1 MNHQLG
7 LKFKKFDLHIHTPA
21 SSDYKDKSATVEQIV
36 DKAIAMGLAGIAI
49 TDHQTGK
56 MVDEVMK
63 VGKKKGLVVFPG
75 VEVKATGGQSGV
87 HLNLLF
93 DVDKNSEHIKQF
105 LNTIEVYE
113 QNGVADLISN
123 KSVPDILRAL
133 QKFDS
138 TAIVCLAHCHSSQG
152 VTNEMRGEQRSE
164 IFKPEFVCLLA
175 AEANESD
182 FKNEERKTKKTR
194 VIDLF
199 DGHSA
204 TLHNKKLGVYQAS
217 DSHSID
223 SIGKSPTYFKVDN
236 DITIEDLRQCFI
248 NSDSRIRQIFEFK
261 ESSLPSIT
269 KLSVNQGFL
278 DEQVFG
284 FHNGLNCI
292 LGGKGSGKSLT
303 IEFLRF
309 CLNQPPIDESL
320 RYDHDSKLEVC
331 LKRYGQ
337 VSVTIQDESGK
348 EFDIKRDFD
357 PSGGNPLLIVDKS
370 DGQEKSFAIDEI
382 FPVLFLSQNEIVK
395 IAEDRK
401 GGSIRKFI
409 DRFFD
414 FRKYRRE
421 IQTLLFDLE
430 QIDQQFAEAIRAH
443 RKGKFA
449 EESIN
454 SLNEEIAKLD
464 RLLENEV
471 FEKYKQEE
479 TIDTVLKGQISHI
492 SSIVSYIKDIG
503 NNFQELI
510 SLEKSDLQNSYVK
523 RMLVKFDEA
532 SDTTNKGLNSLI
544 SELEQIF
551 ANAGEIQNEWENKF
565 ANTKKI
571 YLDTISE
578 AGADRIAV
586 NRTRQEKH
594 QRLVKEEDVLKLH
607 QRKSGKIREIVDNRD
622 NIIDKLEK
630 VYKDYSNERKQKCKH
645 FTDLSEGS
653 LQVTINEGADSSL
666 FLNNLWKLRTG
677 SHIRSEDIALITENM
692 KPSEFIK
699 LILRYEY
706 KGRTD
711 KKELESISKQSGLKI
726 ETVEKLVSHLL
737 INCTLENILQLQYD
751 SVPEDVPK
759 IEYKV
764 SGVFKE
770 LNTLSVGQKATS
782 LLLIAL
788 SEGTFP
794 IIIDQP
800 EDSLDLR
807 TIWDDVCKKIRGSK
821 DLRQFIL
828 TTHNSSVAV
837 ASDTD
842 KFTIVVAD
850 ATKGE
855 ILFSGSMNSPDIKNE
870 VIEYLEGG
878 MSTYKLKKSSYNI

>member
-7 LKFKKFDLHIHTPA
+7 LKFRKFDLHIHTPA
-21 SSDYKDKSATVEQIV
+21 SSDYKDKSATAEQIV
-36 DKAIAMGLAGIAI
+36 DKAIAMDLTGIAI
-49 TDHQTGK
+49 TDHQTGRL
-56 MVDEVMK
+56 VDEVITS
-63 VGKKKGLVVFPG
+63 GKKKGLVVFPG
-75 VEVKATGGQSGV
+75 VEIKATGGQSGV
-87 HLNLLF
+87 HLNILF
-93 DVDKNSEHIKQF
+93 DVDKDSEHIKQF

-113 QNGVADLISN
+113 QNGTADLIAN

-164 IFKPEFVCLLA
+164 IFKPEFVNLLG

-182 FKNEERKTKKTR
+182 FKNEDRKKKKTR
-194 VIDLF
+194 IIDLF

-217 DSHSID
+217 DSHSIS

-236 DITIEDLRQCFI
+236 EITIEDLRQCFI

-278 DEQVFG
+278 DEQVFD

-303 IEFLRF
+303 IEFLKF

-331 LKRYGQ
+331 LKTYGQ

-348 EFDIKRDFD
+348 EFEIKRDYD
-357 PSGGNPLLIVDKS
+357 PVNGNPLLIVDTS

-395 IAEDRK
+395 IAEDRT
-401 GGSIRKFI
+401 GASTRKFI

-414 FRKYRRE
+414 FRKYHRE
-421 IQTLLFDLE
+421 IQTLGFDLE
-430 QIDQQFAEAIRAH
+430 VVDQQFAEAIRAH
-443 RKGKFA
+443 RKSKFT
-449 EESIN
+449 ENTISI
-454 SLNEEIAKLD
+454 LKEEIEKLD
-464 RLLENEV
+464 RLLKNEV
-471 FEKYKQEE
+471 FEKYKEAEQ
-479 TIDTVLKGQISHI
+479 IDTILQGQINSI
-492 SSIVSYIKDIG
+492 SSIVSFIKTVSG
-503 NNFQELI
+503 EFQEI
-510 SLEKSDLQNSYVK
+510 TSLEKSSLQNPYIK
-523 RMLVKFDEA
+523 RMLAKFDDA
-532 SDTTNKGLNSLI
+532 SNISNKSLNTLI
-544 SELEQIF
+544 DELENIF
-551 ANAGEIQNEWENKF
+551 AKAVEIQDEWQNKF
-565 ANTKKI
+565 VAIKKS
-571 YLDTISE
+571 YLETVSE
-578 AGADRIAV
+578 AGSDQISI
-586 NRTRQEKH
+586 NRNRQEKI
-594 QRLVKEEDVLKLH
+594 QRLIKEEENLKLH
-607 QRKSGKIREIVDNRD
+607 QTKSTKIGEISEKRD
-622 NIIDKLEK
+622 KVIEKLEK

-653 LQVTINEGADSSL
+653 LQVTINEGADTSL
-666 FLNNLWKLRTG
+666 FLNNLSKLKTG
-677 SHIRSEDIALITENM
+677 SHIRTEDIALITENM

-699 LILRYEY
+699 PILRYEY
-706 KGRTD
+706 TGRKL
-711 KKELESISKQSGLKI
+711 KKELEVISEKSSLKI
-726 ETVEKLVSHLL
+726 ETVEKLVLHLL
-737 INCTLENILQLQYD
+737 SNCTLENILELQYD

-764 SGVFKE
+764 SGIFKE

-807 TIWDDVCKKIRGSK
+807 TIWDDVCKKIRGAK

-855 ILFSGSMNSPDIKNE
+855 ILFSGSMNSPHIKKE
-870 VIEYLEGG
+870 VIDYVEGG
-878 MSTYKLKKSSYNI
+878 LNTYQLKKSNYNI

>member
-1 MNHQLG
+1 MKHQLG

-21 SSDYKDKSATVEQIV
+21 SSDYQDKTITVEQII
-36 DKAIAMGLAGIAI
+36 DKAIAMDLAGIAI

-56 MVDEVMK
+56 FVDQAIAY
-63 VGKKKGLVVFPG
+63 GKKKGLVVFPG
-75 VEVKATGGQSGV
+75 VELKTPGGKSGV
-87 HLNLLF
+87 HLNILF
-93 DVDKNSEHIKQF
+93 DVDKNSDHIKQF

-113 QNGVADLISN
+113 QNGVADLIAN
-123 KSVPDILRAL
+123 KSVTDILRAL
-133 QKFDS
+133 HKFDS

-152 VTNEMRGEQRSE
+152 VTSDMRGEQRSE
-164 IFKPEFVCLLA
+164 IFKPEFTNLLG

-182 FKNEERKTKKTR
+182 FTNEEKKQKGTR

-199 DGHSA
+199 DGKYADYHY
-204 TLHNKKLGVYQAS
+204 KKLGVYQAS
-217 DSHSID
+217 DSHSINTV
-223 SIGKSPTYFKVDN
+223 GKSPTYFKVDN
-236 DITIEDLRQCFI
+236 EITIEDLRQCFI

-261 ESSLPSIT
+261 EASLPSIT

-278 DEQVFG
+278 DEQTFD
-284 FHNGLNCI
+284 FHKGLNCI

-309 CLNQPPIDESL
+309 CLNQPPLDESL
-320 RYDHDSKLEVC
+320 KYDHDTKLEIC

-357 PSGGNPLLIVDKS
+357 PIGGNPLLIVDKS

-395 IAEDRK
+395 IAEDRT
-401 GGSIRKFI
+401 GASIRKFI

-430 QIDQQFAEAIRAH
+430 LIDQQFAEAIRAH
-443 RKGKFA
+443 RKGKLT

-454 SLNEEIAKLD
+454 ILNEEIAKLD

-492 SSIVSYIKDIG
+492 SSLVSYFKDVD
-503 NNFQELI
+503 NNFHELV
-510 SLEKSDLQNSYVK
+510 SLEKSNLQNPYVK
-523 RMLVKFDEA
+523 RMLVKVDKA
-532 SDTTNKGLNSLI
+532 SDTTIRALNSLI
-544 SELEQIF
+544 SELEQIY
-551 ANAGEIQNEWENKF
+551 ANAGEIQTEWENKF
-565 ANTKKI
+565 DHTKKI
-571 YLDTISE
+571 YLATISE
-578 AGADRIAV
+578 AGTDRIAI
-586 NRTRQEKH
+586 NKTRQEKH
-594 QRLVKEEDVLKLH
+594 QRLLNEEDALKLH
-607 QRKSGKIREIVDNRD
+607 QRKSNKIREISDNRD
-622 NIIDKLEK
+622 KIIEKLEK
-630 VYKDYSNERKQKCKH
+630 VYKNYSNERKQKCKH

-653 LQVTINEGADSSL
+653 LKVTINEGADSSL
-666 FLNNLWKLRTG
+666 FLNNLSRLRTG
-677 SHIRSEDIALITENM
+677 SHIRAEDLALITENM

-711 KKELESISKQSGLKI
+711 RKEIESISEKSGLKI
-726 ETVEKLVSHLL
+726 ETVEKLVLHLL
-737 INCTLENILQLQYD
+737 NNCTLENILGLQYD

-807 TIWDDVCKKIRGSK
+807 TIWDDVCKKIRGAK

-850 ATKGE
+850 AIKGE
-855 ILFSGSMNSPDIKNE
+855 ILFSGSMNSPNIKKE